1 MNPFYKFLLNM
12 WVMKKC
18 DDVYLQA
25 RVTKWQISQ
34 AEYEEIIN
42 TPQVEQEV

>member
-1 MNPFYKFLLNM
+1 MNPYFNFLKNM

-18 DDVYLQA
+18 DEAYLQA
-25 RVTKWQISQ
+25 RVTKGQISQ

-42 TPQVEQEV
+42 TPQVE